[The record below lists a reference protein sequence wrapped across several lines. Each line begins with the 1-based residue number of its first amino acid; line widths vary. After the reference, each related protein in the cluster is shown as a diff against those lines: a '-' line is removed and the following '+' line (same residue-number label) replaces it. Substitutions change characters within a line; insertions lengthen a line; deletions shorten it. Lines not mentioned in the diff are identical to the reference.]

1 MGQTEE
7 QKGIE
12 TSAEMA
18 GKAVPER
25 LIFSRKAAESHPTVV
40 FFGGIHGNEPAGVLA
55 LERIAKWL
63 PAEVEGNIYAFRG
76 NLKGLAQKRRF
87 ISFDLNR
94 IWGQEEFNLVR
105 NTAPEEL
112 EDELLE
118 LSELLSEIDV
128 ILQKHGKR
136 PVVFMD
142 LHTTS
147 AKSCSF
153 LPFNDALMNRAIAE
167 RFPVPLIL
175 GIEEFLDGALM
186 SYINDLNHPALAFE
200 GGQHNDPA
208 AIDQHESF
216 VKLTLH
222 HLHIVELDRVEKE
235 RLESMLKPPPKVQTG
250 FYEIL
255 HRHLI
260 PTGAE
265 FIMEPGFENFDFVEL
280 DEALATQDGRV
291 VSAPVSGQIFLPLYQ
306 PVGEDGFFIG
316 RPVSAFWLR
325 LSARLR
331 KWRFQRVLAAL
342 PGISP
347 HPARPRCYLV
357 NPRVTRILSREVF
370 HLLGFRIKKL
380 EAERWLLVQ
389 RD

>member
-1 MGQTEE
+1 MTGER
-7 QKGIE
+7 
-12 TSAEMA
+12 
-18 GKAVPER
+18 VNDR
-25 LIFSRKAAESHPTVV
+25 LIFSRNTLQTHPTVV
-40 FFGGIHGNEPAGVLA
+40 FFAGIHGNEPAGVLA
-55 LERIAKWL
+55 LERIANWL
-63 PAEVEGNIYAFRG
+63 PDEVQGNIYAFRG
-76 NLKGLAQKRRF
+76 NLRGLAQKRRF
-87 ISFDLNR
+87 VRYDLNR
-94 IWGQEEFNLVR
+94 IWGQEQFNIVR
-105 NTAPEEL
+105 NAPIEEL

-118 LSELLSEIDV
+118 LRELLNEIDA
-128 ILQKHGKR
+128 ILHKHGKR

-200 GGQHNDPA
+200 GGQHDDPA
-208 AIDQHESF
+208 AIDQHEAF
-216 VKLTLH
+216 AKLTLH
-222 HLHIVELDRVEKE
+222 HLKIFQLDTTEKAKCE
-235 RLESMLKPPPKVQTG
+235 ALLTPPPKVQTG

-265 FIMEPGFENFDFVEL
+265 FIMEPGYENFDFVEL

-316 RPVSAFWLR
+316 RPVSAIWLR

-347 HPARPRCYLV
+347 HPTRPRCYLV
-357 NPRVTRILSREVF
+357 NHRVTRILSREIF
-370 HLLGFRIKKL
+370 HLLGFRIKQL
-380 EAERWLLVQ
+380 EAERWLLIQ